1 MQGDLT
7 TICLPDLLRSI
18 YVERRTGELI
28 FSQGEQRKQIFFELG
43 NIVFSASNQA
53 QDRIGEVLLR
63 HGLLS
68 PQDFDRAVEA
78 TKSGKRFGK
87 ALVEMGIMGE
97 RELITNVT
105 FQVLD
110 IIYSLFAWTTGSYQ
124 FIEGE
129 NRVADELKL
138 KLTTASIILE
148 GVRRIEDFEI
158 IRRGLGDINRLV
170 APSSSMLLRMQTT
183 SLKPVERKVVDLVT
197 KPTDLLKILITTDS
211 TPELT
216 LKSIY
221 GLLSAGILEQTQ
233 AAELS
238 HRTGKFAVPDEIA
251 AQPPSP
257 PPPTVTRTTTSAPPD
272 FRIFLQEMEMIK
284 GRIAQHN
291 PYIILNISPAG
302 TMDDLNRA
310 YFQLAERFH
319 PDRFLQAPRELR
331 LEIDGIFRQI
341 IYSYETLKNRIL
353 AASMRPPMTSPFYGT
368 TPLAPP
374 QNYGTQP
381 LSPPTSYPQATQP
394 LSGYGTSPLAAPP
407 MSGPTSSSTGSYP
420 AFGSTMPLQ
429 QPTGTLSSPPKPRM
443 PRPVAYGNPAP
454 AAPPPVEDPADPMS
468 YANREGDKWPEATMT
483 RRPQW
488 TDPSKS
494 TVNLDAAIADL
505 LAYLDDQ
512 KAPLFVADSLSILFR
527 TAAPFY
533 MKRERVAEIVAGWAL
548 RRASLSGKPI
558 HELMLAAVNNIKHAE
573 QARVLTQFEGPK
585 FYEDFI
591 RELLTYCPP
600 EEHEIFY
607 IKLGGIKELLRK

>member
-68 PQDFDRAVEA
+68 PQDFDRAVEE

-148 GVRRIEDFEI
+148 GVRRIEDFDI

-183 SLKPVERKVVDLVT
+183 SLKPVERKIVDLVT
-197 KPTDLLKILITTDS
+197 KPTDLLKILIATDS
-211 TPELT
+211 APELT
-216 LKSIY
+216 LKSMY

-251 AQPPSP
+251 SQPAPPPPAAPRPPSP
-257 PPPTVTRTTTSAPPD
+257 SPPD
-272 FRIFLQEMEMIK
+272 FRVFLQDLDMIK

-291 PYIILNISPAG
+291 PYIILNVSPAG
-302 TMDDLNRA
+302 NLDDLNRA

-331 LEIDGIFRQI
+331 VEIDGIFRQI

-353 AASMRPPMTSPFYGT
+353 AAAMRPPTTSSYYGT
-368 TPLAPP
+368 APLPHP
-374 QNYGTQP
+374 QSYGTQP
-381 LSPPTSYPQATQP
+381 LVQPNPFPQPTQP
-394 LSGYGTSPLAAPP
+394 LSGYGTAPLAPP
-407 MSGPTSSSTGSYP
+407 QLSSGPGSGSTGSYP

-429 QPTGTLSSPPKPRM
+429 QPTGALSQPSKPRM
-443 PRPVAYGNPAP
+443 PRPVAYGSAAPAP
-454 AAPPPVEDPADPMS
+454 PPPVEDPADPMS
-468 YANREGDKWPEATMT
+468 YANREGDKWPENTMT

-494 TVNLDAAIADL
+494 TVNMDAAVADL

-527 TAAPFY
+527 TAPPLY